1 MIFGFRYV
9 QLAALIKP
17 RKGERR
23 GRRKTSYFVL
33 PFHFFFLSSFSF
45 EKSTG
50 DFESL
55 VHVFTS
61 IIGRRLRVVP
71 EVPRWNNAT
80 GNNLVGPPFSLFHA
94 TGGTDETMV
103 ERWERGEKERERE
116 EGQTMTHTRRDPCN
130 MPMHSMNCR
139 NRSGAI
145 LSQNVNHEPS
155 LKGSTKKSSKSY
167 TYRRIY
173 ICRSLSR
180 INKHFSSSFLGNFT
194 RNLFL
199 CKWD

>member
-1 MIFGFRYV
+1 MIFGFHFV
-9 QLAALIKP
+9 QLAILINP
-17 RKGERR
+17 RKDERR

-33 PFHFFFLSSFSF
+33 PFHFFFLSSFFF

-103 ERWERGEKERERE
+103 EKWERGEKERERE
-116 EGQTMTHTRRDPCN
+116 EGQAMTHTRRDPCN

-145 LSQNVNHEPS
+145 LSENVNHEHPS
-155 LKGSTKKSSKSY
+155 KDLPRNPQNLT
-167 TYRRIY
+167 RIVEF
-173 ICRSLSR
+173 IFVGFCRALISISR
-180 INKHFSSSFLGNFT
+180 VLFLGI
-194 RNLFL
+194 L
-199 CKWD
+199 